1 MDKTISYVMN
11 TVVGEITSISEFMNI
26 VSDYDYCQFG
36 IDRGEGDFFFFE
48 LKIKELYNKG
58 NKYVQ
63 SLYDE
68 SDSGWDMDRF
78 AEDYINGVEECTS
91 LFEDDDNWNFKVIH
105 LNDKGN
111 NKQQLKGL
119 LSAMYIEDEITDM
132 IENNIDTARYYAAQE
147 LFYEWVENL

>member
-11 TVVGEITSISEFMNI
+11 TVVGKITSVSEFMNI
-26 VSDYDYCQFG
+26 VSDYYYCQFG

-48 LKIKELYNKG
+48 LNIKELYNKG

-63 SLYDE
+63 SLYDGP
-68 SDSGWDMDRF
+68 DSGWDMDRF

-91 LFEDDDNWNFKVIH
+91 LFEDDDNWKFKVIH

-111 NKQQLKGL
+111 NKQQLKRL
-119 LSAMYIEDEITDM
+119 LSPIYMEDEITDM

-147 LFYEWVENL
+147 LFYKWLENL